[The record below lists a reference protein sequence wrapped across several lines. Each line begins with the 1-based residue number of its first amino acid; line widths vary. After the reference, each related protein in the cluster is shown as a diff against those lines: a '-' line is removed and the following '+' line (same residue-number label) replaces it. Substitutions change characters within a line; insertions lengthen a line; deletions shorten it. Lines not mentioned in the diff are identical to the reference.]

1 MASQQQQQWYAS
13 SLLAQ
18 APTNWTE
25 SLEPEYEKQRRDRER
40 HGQRLKERDDRWLKI
55 QEEESLVNTLSKLS
69 DFSQSIG
76 NLVKARKVAAEQAKE
91 SDRLKFEVLYNKNI
105 SGKDQKEIDKIF
117 RDKEIWQKDV
127 KDLKIDHINYTQR
140 INNSNLSDEAKSFLL
155 SNHGGHALKVQ
166 HLLGSQVLD
175 NAHARWQE
183 KLSDPKFQIKFDA
196 LGGDTALEKQE
207 FENFLF
213 DEYRSLNFNEDY
225 IANNFQKETN
235 RWLDTKG
242 NLSKLK
248 YKQIRSAENEI
259 LNNQNL
265 EKASKS
271 DDPLALGSE
280 VQEQIM
286 SLVSTTFHPDGTETK
301 VTYEDAKN
309 IVGNRLYRL
318 GKAGLLESHE
328 VEAIR
333 KSLLLIPT
341 AAGDKGELLF
351 STEQWNRIQ
360 QGINEYGINAV
371 KQNNANLITNAVN
384 AYATLINPDSNL
396 SSEKKEELQNNVKLS
411 LERHGLTDTDAY
423 RNING
428 LDHTVQDADSY
439 KEVRA
444 DNRDYYSG
452 SKQSHRLKDKKL
464 FENIRQG
471 QVSDE
476 LLKMVK
482 EDEQYYIDVSLP
494 DTHDGHVTA
503 TKDML
508 ATSPGQQNKI
518 TTKSATTTQE
528 FKNLAELMALTR
540 QEFHIIARA
549 DFPDNNSKAK
559 QQAEGQFNQWK
570 IDNGINEIDDGKN
583 PKAGILSP
591 TNEGIYRISKERTA
605 ALTERSGLGSRG
617 NTAVWSGNLI
627 SGHEQFG
634 GDKNALLD
642 SPNSLTTHGDIDA
655 AFINQPKDAQGN
667 IKPYYSPETIF
678 KSRALRIQPS
688 QYLLRQIRALRNGDF
703 KDKDFYN
710 RRNLGQY
717 EEILEKAPDIQ
728 IEQALENFAD
738 KELLFLWR
746 RGAEYMSGN
755 QLTRLIDKLVEFKW
769 QPDDKAAYSIP

>member
-127 KDLKIDHINYTQR
+127 KDLKIDYINYTQR

-265 EKASKS
+265 EKASNN
-271 DDPLALGSE
+271 E
-280 VQEQIM
+280 I
-286 SLVSTTFHPDGTETK
+286 FFIHF
-301 VTYEDAKN
+301 N
-309 IVGNRLYRL
+309 CF
-318 GKAGLLESHE
+318 
-328 VEAIR
+328 
-333 KSLLLIPT
+333 LI
-341 AAGDKGELLF
+341 
-351 STEQWNRIQ
+351 
-360 QGINEYGINAV
+360 
-371 KQNNANLITNAVN
+371 
-384 AYATLINPDSNL
+384 
-396 SSEKKEELQNNVKLS
+396 
-411 LERHGLTDTDAY
+411 
-423 RNING
+423 
-428 LDHTVQDADSY
+428 
-439 KEVRA
+439 
-444 DNRDYYSG
+444 
-452 SKQSHRLKDKKL
+452 
-464 FENIRQG
+464 
-471 QVSDE
+471 
-476 LLKMVK
+476 
-482 EDEQYYIDVSLP
+482 
-494 DTHDGHVTA
+494 
-503 TKDML
+503 
-508 ATSPGQQNKI
+508 
-518 TTKSATTTQE
+518 
-528 FKNLAELMALTR
+528 
-540 QEFHIIARA
+540 
-549 DFPDNNSKAK
+549 
-559 QQAEGQFNQWK
+559 GQF
-570 IDNGINEIDDGKN
+570 
-583 PKAGILSP
+583 P
-591 TNEGIYRISKERTA
+591 
-605 ALTERSGLGSRG
+605 
-617 NTAVWSGNLI
+617 
-627 SGHEQFG
+627 
-634 GDKNALLD
+634 
-642 SPNSLTTHGDIDA
+642 
-655 AFINQPKDAQGN
+655 
-667 IKPYYSPETIF
+667 
-678 KSRALRIQPS
+678 
-688 QYLLRQIRALRNGDF
+688 
-703 KDKDFYN
+703 
-710 RRNLGQY
+710 
-717 EEILEKAPDIQ
+717 
-728 IEQALENFAD
+728 
-738 KELLFLWR
+738 
-746 RGAEYMSGN
+746 
-755 QLTRLIDKLVEFKW
+755 LVENLV
-769 QPDDKAAYSIP
+769 ARNEVCCT